1 MDGRRRQPA
10 AMIRSATLALLAI
23 SCSAADSW
31 EGARIESNMGSMG
44 FALHSTT
51 SSNVAIGPLDK
62 TWSEGTRAEVY
73 FRSYYPASDGL
84 QPFFEGSLFN
94 DSQNYSNSDGRIDC
108 DTFGLGLTFGGTVN
122 PLQTR
127 GRINLGIM
135 PYVRFAFGSS
145 DVYVR
150 NLEYEDQSIDASGT
164 VGRLDF
170 GGGADVRLTIG
181 RHIEAAVGGGIN
193 FWRSADVDAVSTD
206 QGTYVRVSQSVD
218 FSGHDVFLRVSAGFS
233 F

>member
-1 MDGRRRQPA
+1 
-10 AMIRSATLALLAI
+10 MIRSTTLALLAA
-23 SCSAADSW
+23 SCFAADDW
-31 EGARIESNMGSMG
+31 GRIESNQGSLG

-51 SSNVAIGPLDK
+51 SSNVAVGPLDK

-73 FRSYYPASDGL
+73 FRSYYPVSEGV

-108 DTFGLGLTFGGTVN
+108 DTFGLGLTFGGTVQ

-127 GRINLGIM
+127 GWVNLGVT

-145 DVYVR
+145 DVYIR
-150 NLEYEDQSIDASGT
+150 DLSYEDQELDGSGN

-170 GGGADVRLTIG
+170 GGGADIRLTIG

-193 FWRSADVDAVSTD
+193 FWRSADIDAVSTD

-218 FSGHDVFLRVSAGFS
+218 FSGYDVFLRASAGFS

>member
-1 MDGRRRQPA
+1 MH
-10 AMIRSATLALLAI
+10 RSATLALLAT
-23 SCSAADSW
+23 SFCFAVDGW
-31 EGARIESNMGSMG
+31 DRIESNQGSMG

-51 SSNVAIGPLDK
+51 SSNVGLGPLDK
-62 TWSEGTRAEVY
+62 SWSEATRSELY
-73 FRSYYPASDGL
+73 FRSYYPISDGL

-94 DSQNYSNSDGRIDC
+94 DAQNYSNTDGRIDC
-108 DTFGLGLTFGGTVN
+108 DTFGLGLTFGGTVQ

-135 PYVRFAFGSS
+135 PYVRFAIGSS
-145 DVYVR
+145 DVYIR
-150 NLEYEDQSIDASGT
+150 DLAYDDQTIDASGT

-181 RHIEAAVGGGIN
+181 RHIELAIGGGVN
-193 FWRSADVDAVSTD
+193 FWRSADIDAVSTEN
-206 QGTYVRVSQSVD
+206 GTYVRVSQAVD
-218 FSGHDVFLRVSAGFS
+218 FSGRDTFLRASAGFS

>member
-1 MDGRRRQPA
+1 MEIRLVQLAD
-10 AMIRSATLALLAI
+10 MIRSYALALVAA
-23 SCSAADSW
+23 SCFAADDW
-31 EGARIESNMGSMG
+31 GRIESSQGSIG
-44 FALHSTT
+44 FALHSAT

-62 TWSEGTRAEVY
+62 TWSEGTRADLY
-73 FRSYYPASDGL
+73 FRSYYPVSSDGI

-94 DSQNYSNSDGRIDC
+94 ESQNYSNSDGRIDC
-108 DTFGLGLTFGGTVN
+108 DTFGLGLTFGGTVQ

-127 GRINLGIM
+127 GRINLGIT

-150 NLEYEDQSIDASGT
+150 DLVFEDQELDATGSI
-164 VGRLDF
+164 GRLDF

-181 RHIEAAVGGGIN
+181 RHIEAAIGGGIN
-193 FWRSADVDAVSTD
+193 FWRSADIDAVSTD
-206 QGTYVRVSQSVD
+206 QGTYVRVSQPVD
-218 FSGHDVFLRVSAGFS
+218 FSGHDVFLRVAAGFS

>member
-1 MDGRRRQPA
+1 MRCRRLHPA
-10 AMIRSATLALLAI
+10 AMIRCTTLALLAVSI
-23 SCSAADSW
+23 SAADDW
-31 EGARIESNMGSMG
+31 GRIESNQGSLG
-44 FALHSTT
+44 FAVHSTT
-51 SSNVAIGPLDK
+51 SSTVALGPLDK
-62 TWSEGTRAEVY
+62 SWSEATRAELY
-73 FRSYYPASDGL
+73 FRSYYPMSDGV
-84 QPFFEGSLFN
+84 QPFFEGSLFS
-94 DSQNYSNSDGRIDC
+94 DTQNYSNADGRIDC
-108 DTFGLGLTFGGTVN
+108 DTFGLGLTFGGTVQ

-127 GRINLGIM
+127 GLVNLGIM

-145 DVYVR
+145 DVYIRDLV
-150 NLEYEDQSIDASGT
+150 YEDQEINGSGS

-193 FWRSADVDAVSTD
+193 FWRSADIDAVSTD

-218 FSGHDVFLRVSAGFS
+218 FSGHDTFLRFSAGFS

>member
-1 MDGRRRQPA
+1 
-10 AMIRSATLALLAI
+10 MIRHATLILLAV
-23 SCSAADSW
+23 SCSAADEW
-31 EGARIESNMGSMG
+31 DRIESNQGSLG

-62 TWSEGTRAEVY
+62 SWSEATRAELY
-73 FRSYYPASDGL
+73 FRSYYPVSDGV

-94 DSQNYSNSDGRIDC
+94 DSQNYSNTDGRIDC
-108 DTFGLGLTFGGTVN
+108 DTFGLGLTFGGTVQ
-122 PLQTR
+122 PIQTR

-145 DVYVR
+145 DLYVR
-150 NLEYEDQSIDASGT
+150 DLAYEDQTVDATGT

-181 RHIEAAVGGGIN
+181 RHIEAAIGGGIN
-193 FWRSADVDAVSTD
+193 FWRTANVDAVSTN
-206 QGTYVRVSQSVD
+206 QGTYVRISQSID
-218 FSGHDVFLRVSAGFS
+218 FSGYDAFLRVSAGFS